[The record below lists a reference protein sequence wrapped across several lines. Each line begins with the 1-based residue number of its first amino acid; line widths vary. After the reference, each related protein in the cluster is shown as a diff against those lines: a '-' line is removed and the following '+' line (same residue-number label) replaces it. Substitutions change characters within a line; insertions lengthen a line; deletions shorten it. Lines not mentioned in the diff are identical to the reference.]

1 EQKEKYYNEK
11 KKVEKFINYEF
22 KKLINEAN
30 ELYEKKDYEA
40 AAEKYKGALILVDNS
55 EEIYYNLAVIYYKTN
70 RPELAIEN
78 INKAIEINPKNFEN
92 KKFKFMILFKT
103 NNFNE
108 IKKFKNSLNE
118 EDKKEIN
125 NLIEKYL
132 TEEL

>member
-1 EQKEKYYNEK
+1 
-11 KKVEKFINYEF
+11 
-22 KKLINEAN
+22 
-30 ELYEKKDYEA
+30 
-40 AAEKYKGALILVDNS
+40 
-55 EEIYYNLAVIYYKTN
+55 
-70 RPELAIEN
+70 
-78 INKAIEINPKNFEN
+78 
-92 KKFKFMILFKT
+92 MILFKT